1 MHKKSTFITLFITGI
16 LTILFIAVIA
26 LAGIHFI
33 LKPENITSSIN
44 SISENLSAEIEEI
57 TEEMTY
63 PTVEYPEIDNESI
76 EFGDKIVSK
85 YGVLVDVSENKII
98 AQREADKIIYP
109 ASMTKIMTL
118 IVAAENMNSID
129 DRFTMTYEILH
140 PLMEADASIT
150 GFEEGETVTVEDML
164 YGTVLPS
171 GADAAIGLAERIS
184 GSEVNFVKL
193 MNEKAEVLGLKH
205 THFTNTSGLHDE
217 NHYSTATEMAVILE
231 YALQND
237 LCRKV
242 LSTYQ
247 YTTSRTKE
255 HPQGILLE
263 STMFSR
269 MYGDEVEGV
278 QIEGGKTGF
287 TDEAEN
293 CLASFAVKDGH
304 EYIAVTAGSYDY
316 WLTVYDAFELYGN
329 YLD

>member
-1 MHKKSTFITLFITGI
+1 
-16 LTILFIAVIA
+16 
-26 LAGIHFI
+26 
-33 LKPENITSSIN
+33 
-44 SISENLSAEIEEI
+44 
-57 TEEMTY
+57 
-63 PTVEYPEIDNESI
+63 
-76 EFGDKIVSK
+76 
-85 YGVLVDVSENKII
+85 
-98 AQREADKIIYP
+98 
-109 ASMTKIMTL
+109 
-118 IVAAENMNSID
+118 
-129 DRFTMTYEILH
+129 
-140 PLMEADASIT
+140 
-150 GFEEGETVTVEDML
+150 
-164 YGTVLPS
+164 
-171 GADAAIGLAERIS
+171 
-184 GSEVNFVKL
+184 
-193 MNEKAEVLGLKH
+193 
-205 THFTNTSGLHDE
+205 
-217 NHYSTATEMAVILE
+217 MAVILE